1 MYKHSKNITFMIH
14 LSENIQVKLSKDEKH
29 YLDVISEKYHYKRC
43 QFIREAI
50 KEKMQRDVPKMR
62 KEAKKEYCPF

>member
-1 MYKHSKNITFMIH
+1 MIH

-29 YLDVISEKYHYKRC
+29 YLDVISEKYGYKRC
-43 QFIREAI
+43 QFIRIAI

-62 KEAKKEYCPF
+62 KEFQSKSECPF